1 MMIIGVDPGPKET
14 GYAIMDTSDYLPLE
28 AGKLP
33 NAEFSVMLS
42 MAPAEG
48 LHIACEGIQ
57 SQGMP
62 VGKEV
67 FETCFNIGEYRHI
80 ARVAAIPFFIYP
92 RQEYARSICGC
103 KQYGDAVLRKALIM
117 RFGGDRKGE
126 PLNLLKG
133 DTDRRSAFAVAVYH
147 ADLLRAKVVN
157 L

>member
-1 MMIIGVDPGPKET
+1 MPSWTPRELSAPWKPGRSPMRSFPSCCQWPPV
-14 GYAIMDTSDYLPLE
+14 GS
-28 AGKLP
+28 
-33 NAEFSVMLS
+33 
-42 MAPAEG
+42 

-62 VGKEV
+62 VGREV

-92 RQEYARSICGC
+92 RQEVRPVYLRLQAVRGC
-103 KQYGDAVLRKALIM
+103 RTPQSVDDALRRRQERGTA
-117 RFGGDRKGE
+117 E
-126 PLNLLKG
+126 STEG

-157 L
+157 W